1 MTKAICHGG
10 TGVRKSEE
18 GGKSGVSQAF
28 TEWKMVCL
36 SVTLLI

>member
-1 MTKAICHGG
+1 MEELGQNLGCK
-10 TGVRKSEE
+10 KSEE